1 MQNLKFKKLIKTY
14 NFYYFS
20 KTKEKMSTGPTEETH
35 HKMSKKIAQLTK
47 VIFHLHSKNEENGI
61 YQTSLTN
68 CHEKEMEQILKEANE
83 IIMKQKSEIE
93 KAKNDSS
100 LKDKMKKLEA
110 DHVKERK
117 DTQKEFDVYK

>member
-1 MQNLKFKKLIKTY
+1 
-14 NFYYFS
+14 
-20 KTKEKMSTGPTEETH
+20 
-35 HKMSKKIAQLTK
+35 
-47 VIFHLHSKNEENGI
+47 
-61 YQTSLTN
+61 
-68 CHEKEMEQILKEANE
+68 
-83 IIMKQKSEIE
+83 MKQKSEIE